1 MLARDFR
8 DDLKAHGLVSWKF
21 IYRFSE
27 RPVYFQL
34 LLRRTEALR
43 RKAGAS
49 VFLKLAYVQS
59 RFRLE
64 RLGERLGYSIPP
76 GVFGPGLR
84 IAHAGTIVVNPR
96 VVVGPWCTVH
106 QGVTLGSSGGL
117 VPTVGSNVWIGPGA
131 QIFGD
136 IRIGDGAVIGAN
148 AVVNRDVPSGAFM
161 AGVPAR
167 VVGQAADLGNAPVPL
182 E

>member
-1 MLARDFR
+1 M
-8 DDLKAHGLVSWKF
+8 
-21 IYRFSE
+21 
-27 RPVYFQL
+27 
-34 LLRRTEALR
+34 
-43 RKAGAS
+43 
-49 VFLKLAYVQS
+49 QS

-84 IAHAGTIVVNPR
+84 IAHPGTIVVNPQ
-96 VVVGPWCTVH
+96 VVVGSGCTVH

-117 VPTVGSNVWIGPGA
+117 VPKVGSNVWIGPGA
-131 QIFGD
+131 QIFGG

-148 AVVNRDVPSGAFM
+148 AVVNRDVPRGAFM

-167 VVGQAADLGNAPVPL
+167 VVGQAVDLGNAPIAL
-182 E
+182 QNIDE